1 MRIGSNKRVKA
12 SMVIPDD
19 KPELKNMNKSPS
31 DNNMDCLKLDSAM
44 SPRTNASTSGATGY
58 LSFFMA

>member
-1 MRIGSNKRVKA
+1 
-12 SMVIPDD
+12 MVIPAD
-19 KPELKNMNKSPS
+19 KPELKNMDNFPS

-44 SPRTNASTSGATGY
+44 SPRTRASTSGATGY